1 MDSCARVRIRLLRGL
16 LLLVC
21 CWSGLGLVANA
32 QNELQSKAARIT
44 RIAQVTTWP
53 ASKLGPATPLV
64 IGVYGADAITD
75 YLEMAVQGRRLKGR
89 EVIVKRC
96 SAVQEV
102 VGCHVLFIG
111 RSEQDRL
118 RDVLRRTTGEP
129 ILTVGETENFMARGG
144 VVYLTMIGGSAQF
157 TFDVK
162 NLKRSRLEIDP
173 ETLALANP
181 APRR

>member
-1 MDSCARVRIRLLRGL
+1 MFSCARVLMRPSLKL
-16 LLLVC
+16 LLLFC
-21 CWSGLGLVANA
+21 CWSSLGLFAHA

-53 ASKLGPATPLV
+53 TSKLSPNTPLV
-64 IGVYGADAITD
+64 IGVYGADSITD

-89 EVIVKRC
+89 DVLVKRC
-96 SAVQEV
+96 SVVQEV
-102 VGCHVLFIG
+102 VGCHVLFIS
-111 RSEQDRL
+111 RSEEGRL

-129 ILTVGETENFMARGG
+129 ILTIGETDNFMAKGG
-144 VVYLTMIGGSAQF
+144 IVFLTMIGGSAQF
-157 TFDVK
+157 TFDVS

-181 APRR
+181 PPQR

>member
-1 MDSCARVRIRLLRGL
+1 MSFCARVLRRHLCGL
-16 LLLVC
+16 LLLIC
-21 CWSGLGLVANA
+21 GWSSLGTVAHA

-53 ASKLGPATPLV
+53 SNKLSPNTPLV
-64 IGVYGADAITD
+64 IGVYGADSITD
-75 YLEMAVQGRRLKGR
+75 FLEMAVQGRRLKGR
-89 EVIVKRC
+89 DVVVKRC

-102 VGCHVLFIG
+102 VGCHVLFIS
-111 RSEQDRL
+111 RSEEGRL
-118 RDVLRRTTGEP
+118 RDVLRRTSGEP
-129 ILTVGETENFMARGG
+129 ILTIGETDNFMDKGG
-144 VVYLTMIGGSAQF
+144 IVFLTMIGGSAQF
-157 TFDVK
+157 TFDVS